1 MILKGEIYPVSSNK
15 MSKLEL
21 VKQGNS
27 GIKKKKCLACGK
39 PDLDA
44 RRRYCSTECRK
55 QIMWVLSLS
64 NGLLSTF
71 NARYASFSFNRSY
84 VILDILPVYSKEI
97 SRFTHK
103 RTTGKKPADD
113 LKKLIL
119 DSGSEWYSIISNKN
133 SRSYA
138 SLSLLK
144 KNCNSALPAKA
155 IRPDSKKKPRFSKA
169 ERESIKCLKLKL
181 EELISEEKASRIK
194 SAYKKMARIHHPD
207 VGGDAEEFRRVK
219 DAHEQMLMWA
229 QNPQFTSRK
238 ALADCWSYDA
248 STNRWAPPL

>member
-1 MILKGEIYPVSSNK
+1 
-15 MSKLEL
+15 MSKLDL
-21 VKQGNS
+21 VKQGKPDNR
-27 GIKKKKCLACGK
+27 KRKCLACGK
-39 PDLDA
+39 PGLDA

-64 NGLLSTF
+64 KGLLSIF

-84 VILDILPVYSKEI
+84 VILDILPVWSKEI
-97 SRFTHK
+97 SRFTHT
-103 RTTGKKPADD
+103 RTVGKKPADD

-119 DSGSEWYSIISNKN
+119 DSGSEWYSIISNNN
-133 SRSYA
+133 SKSFA

-144 KNCNSALPAKA
+144 RNFNSALSVRT
-155 IRPDSKKKPRFSKA
+155 IRPDSKKKPRFSKV
-169 ERESIKCLKLKL
+169 ERESLKCLKLKL
-181 EELISEEKASRIK
+181 EELISEEKTSKIK

-207 VGGDAEEFRRVK
+207 MGGDADEFRKVK
-219 DAHEQMLMWA
+219 EAHEQMLMWA

-248 STNRWAPPL
+248 STNKWVPPL